1 LDEKYGYVRLDAR
14 FGDISM
20 PEILIANT
28 LKETAGKSMTSHF
41 SSLLIEQMTMAL
53 GNKEQ
58 VILFQN
64 RRGYTPY
71 WSCEICAW
79 IPKCDA
85 CDVSLTYHKH
95 VNLLKCHYC
104 GYTSPPIGSCGAC
117 GSHKL
122 KMQGFGTEKIEDEL
136 AAVFPEAKIAR
147 MDLDTT
153 RSKHAYSE
161 LITRFEDREIDVL
174 IGTQMLSKGLD
185 FDHVTLVGILDAD
198 HLLNRPDFRAYERGF
213 QLMTQVAGR
222 AGRKNKRGKVVI
234 QTKQPDHWVLQLV
247 TSHDTIAFIKNE
259 LIERKNFNYPPFTK
273 LLVITLKHADEHL
286 LSRASL
292 DLAMHLKN
300 ALKERVL
307 GPEFPIVKRIQNQFQ
322 KEIKLKYEKTLSDK
336 KIKEH
341 LLALLNQFYE
351 TVPYKTIKVSID
363 VDAY

>member
-1 LDEKYGYVRLDAR
+1 
-14 FGDISM
+14 
-20 PEILIANT
+20 
-28 LKETAGKSMTSHF
+28 
-41 SSLLIEQMTMAL
+41 
-53 GNKEQ
+53 
-58 VILFQN
+58 
-64 RRGYTPY
+64 
-71 WSCEICAW
+71 
-79 IPKCDA
+79 
-85 CDVSLTYHKH
+85 
-95 VNLLKCHYC
+95 
-104 GYTSPPIGSCGAC
+104 
-117 GSHKL
+117 
-122 KMQGFGTEKIEDEL
+122 MQGFGTEKIEDEL

-161 LITRFEDREIDVL
+161 LISRFEDREIDVL

-185 FDHVTLVGILDAD
+185 FDHVSLVGILDAD

-222 AGRKNKRGKVVI
+222 AGRKNKRGNVVI

-247 TSHDTIAFIKNE
+247 TSHDTIAFINNE

-286 LSRASL
+286 LSRAAL

-300 ALKERVL
+300 TLKERVL

-341 LLALLNQFYE
+341 LMALLNQFYE